1 MEDTPSQAFY
11 MQIIL
16 LLSVAWERTQNRMS
30 AHVIPEGPG
39 TPKRQKFPFLRGS
52 LGFGARE
59 AKTGITS
66 IACSIATCMTRGVGH
81 RLASL
86 DVFWVGGRQIAC
98 LPSTSYDMQIIL
110 ILSVAVVISAANYHY
125 ETVCSHQDV
134 EVRIT
139 FHRGVLRYTRRCSTV
154 RNHPQQT
161 TTVCRGR
168 DALRSVPGSAGVK
181 PCAV

>member
-1 MEDTPSQAFY
+1 
-11 MQIIL
+11 
-16 LLSVAWERTQNRMS
+16 MS

-86 DVFWVGGRQIAC
+86 DVFWLGGRQIAC
-98 LPSTSYDMQIIL
+98 LPSTSYDLQKFL
-110 ILSVAVVISAANYHY
+110 ILVVAVVISAANYLMRQY
-125 ETVCSHQDV
+125 VVIKMWKYASPSIEEFFDTLEDAQQYATILNRQQQFVEAETHF
-134 EVRIT
+134 EV
-139 FHRGVLRYTRRCSTV
+139 F
-154 RNHPQQT
+154 Q
-161 TTVCRGR
+161 
-168 DALRSVPGSAGVK
+168 
-181 PCAV
+181 AVQG